1 MISKLAIASLAGAA
15 CASGHLVKRDDGVNP
30 IFPSTLYKRDGGSHS
45 HSAPSSSYGAPEP
58 SYSAPAPS
66 YSAPAP
72 SYGAPEPSYSAPE
85 PSYGAPEPSY
95 GAPEPSY
102 GAPETGYG
110 APSSGYGE
118 ASAGGLDLTSIL
130 IPLLAL
136 LGLSLLFPTY
146 VNLTTVKRKRRSV
159 DGEMVEE
166 DESPMSN
173 MIERVQDMYMAVL
186 QSEECLE
193 RVACEVGGLADDAGI
208 SKSLTK
214 AAESYLPKK
223 YNKMMNKFN
232 HGKDCSKNNKC
243 GFF

>member
-166 DESPMSN
+166 GESH
-173 MIERVQDMYMAVL
+173 RT
-186 QSEECLE
+186 QSQFVYTF
-193 RVACEVGGLADDAGI
+193 R
-208 SKSLTK
+208 
-214 AAESYLPKK
+214 
-223 YNKMMNKFN
+223 
-232 HGKDCSKNNKC
+232 
-243 GFF
+243 